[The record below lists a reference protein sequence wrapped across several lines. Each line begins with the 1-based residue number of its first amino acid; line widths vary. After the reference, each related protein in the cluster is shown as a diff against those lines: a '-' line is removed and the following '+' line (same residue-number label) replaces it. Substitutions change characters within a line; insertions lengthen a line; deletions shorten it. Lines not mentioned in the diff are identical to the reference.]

1 MIEQVT
7 DRAVDTDDVTTE
19 THPASPTE
27 PRQVQISIA
36 AMSANPDEQSMALLS
51 KSESE
56 DFQSRWTNIQTGFV
70 DDPHLAVE
78 QADTLVA
85 DLMKRLTQVFS
96 DERMQLEEKWKPEDD
111 ISTEDLR
118 TALRSYRSFFGRL
131 VSI

>member
-7 DRAVDTDDVTTE
+7 EREVDADDVTTE
-19 THPASPTE
+19 AHPAPPTE
-27 PRQVQISIA
+27 PRQMQMSIA
-36 AMSANPDEQSMALLS
+36 SMSAKPDEHSIALLS

-56 DFQSRWTNIQTGFV
+56 DFQARWTNIQTGFV
-70 DDPHLAVE
+70 DDPRLAIE

-111 ISTEDLR
+111 VSTEDLR
-118 TALRSYRSFFGRL
+118 IALRSYRSFIGRL
-131 VSI
+131 LSV